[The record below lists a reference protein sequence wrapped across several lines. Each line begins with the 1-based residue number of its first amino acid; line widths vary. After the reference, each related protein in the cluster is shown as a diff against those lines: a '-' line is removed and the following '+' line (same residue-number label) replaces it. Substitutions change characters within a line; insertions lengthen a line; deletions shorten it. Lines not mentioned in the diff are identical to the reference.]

1 MYRGSHGCATCIST
15 SHLPPMHGNIHL
27 STRTCFASLHVSW
40 TSSNRKTCFDSAYP
54 CACVCCSSLLS
65 LSVFVARCFH
75 RRVLCAHVVY
85 VCDGWTSV
93 MLVMLAVTSE
103 KTKGLAVDYVP
114 SGYRC
119 IFDKVDGISI
129 HHPAGSSVRR
139 WSCPVRPFPLRPL
152 SVSLLSHSSYH
163 TILLQCAFRPAAPP
177 AVFLTLIALSLASCV
192 PQCVVSAP

>member
-1 MYRGSHGCATCIST
+1 VAAMAVPHASAPHTCRQCMATFIYPLE
-15 SHLPPMHGNIHL
+15 H
-27 STRTCFASLHVSW
+27 ALHPY
-40 TSSNRKTCFDSAYP
+40 TFPGRAKQAKCFDSAYP
-54 CACVCCSSLLS
+54 CACVCWSSLLS